1 MENNSHIPVL
11 LEEAMKMLQVNNK
24 GVFVDATFGAGG
36 YSREILKAQ
45 KENILYS
52 FDRDITVKK
61 YALELKKEYAQRFY
75 FINNKFSQLKKEL
88 QKENITEID
97 GIVFDLGIS
106 SMQVDQA
113 ERGFSFAKEAKLS
126 MQMGLNN
133 ISAYEVINSYKKEDL
148 ADIFYQLGD
157 EKKSRHIASKIVAM
171 RDVKNI
177 ETTKELADIIV
188 SVKKFSYKD
197 KIHPATKVFQALRI
211 YVNEELGELKKALI
225 DALQIL
231 KIGARIVVVSF
242 HSIEDRIVKNFLKK
256 HSNEENSNRYL
267 PNLEKEKKSLKIIT
281 KKAIKPTLIEIKE
294 NPRAR
299 SSILRVA
306 EKI

>member
-1 MENNSHIPVL
+1 MESNPHIPVL
-11 LEEAMKMLQVNNK
+11 LDEAINALQAYKK
-24 GVFVDATFGAGG
+24 GVYVDATFGVGG
-36 YSREILKAQ
+36 YSKKILEAE

-52 FDRDITVKK
+52 LDRDITVEK
-61 YALELKKEYAQRFY
+61 YALELKKQYGERFY

-88 QKENITEID
+88 TKLNITEIN

-113 ERGFSFAKEAKLS
+113 ERGFSFAKEAKLN

-133 ISAYEVINSYKKEDL
+133 ISAYEIINSYRKEEL

-157 EKKSRHIASKIVAM
+157 ERKSRHIANKIVST
-171 RDVKNI
+171 REVKNI

-188 SVKKFSYKD
+188 SVKKMSYKD

-211 YVNEELGELKKALI
+211 YVNDELGELKKVLS
-225 DALQIL
+225 DLLQIL
-231 KIGARIVVVSF
+231 KIGARIVIVSF
-242 HSIEDRIVKNFLKK
+242 HSIEDRIVKNFFKK
-256 HSNEENSNRYL
+256 YSNEENSNRYL
-267 PNLEKEKKSLKIIT
+267 PSNKKEKQSLKIIT
-281 KKAIKPTLIEIKE
+281 KKAIKPTLIEVQE